1 MNIVIPIT
9 NLRPPL
15 VQGLVPKHTQKDE
28 YTHANP
34 TGTHTHIE
42 QDLKKIRF
50 IRMQKIISVFP
61 IWRGQGFNTV
71 GKRL

>member
-15 VQGLVPKHTQKDE
+15 VQGLVSKHTQKDE

-34 TGTHTHIE
+34 TGTHTHRTG
-42 QDLKKIRF
+42 LKKN
-50 IRMQKIISVFP
+50 KIHTNAENHICFP
-61 IWRGQGFNTV
+61 NLERT
-71 GKRL
+71 RL